1 MEYEIIINSIN
12 VAVSSIFI
20 IAVLGFFLKEC
31 GCSRMTVIK
40 EVQTSPCKINCL
52 HFYYLSFQGCC
63 EFSGSGGDWAAL
75 GCCCTSLIGFPI
87 SALHL
92 IADLL
97 LLVGSIKQ
105 DQGILIGGLVLD
117 GISILGLI
125 LALICIFRTY
135 PISDLQSILIIV
147 GSLINVVFK
156 TWAFVIGVGAL
167 QEVI

>member
-20 IAVLGFFLKEC
+20 IAVLVFFLKEC

-52 HFYYLSFQGCC
+52 HFYYLFFQGCC
-63 EFSGSGGDWAAL
+63 EFSGRLGGGDMAAL
-75 GCCCTSLIGFPI
+75 GCCCTSVIGFPI
-87 SALHL
+87 SALIL

-105 DQGILIGGLVLD
+105 DQGVLIGGLVLN
-117 GISILGLI
+117 GISIFGLI
-125 LALICIFRTY
+125 LALIIFHTY
-135 PISDLQSILIIV
+135 FISVLQRILIIA
-147 GSLINVVFK
+147 GSVITVVFK
-156 TWAFVIGVGAL
+156 IWAFAIGVGAL
-167 QEVI
+167 Q

>member
-12 VAVSSIFI
+12 VAISSIFI
-20 IAVLGFFLKEC
+20 IAVLVFFLKEC

-92 IADLL
+92 TADLL

-105 DQGILIGGLVLD
+105 DQGILIGGLVLN

-125 LALICIFRTY
+125 LALISLRTY
-135 PISDLQSILIIV
+135 FISVLQRSLCIT
-147 GSLINVVFK
+147 GSLITVVFK

-167 QEVI
+167 QEVT